1 MRIACKHPDRI
12 TAIISQN
19 GNVYEEGLGEKWKAR
34 AAYWAH
40 PTEELRES
48 FKSAFRAPAV
58 TAQYMGG
65 EAEDEIQSDL
75 IYDYRT
81 NVAFYP
87 TFQKYLRTYQ
97 PPLLAIWGKNDVS
110 FIPAG
115 AKAFQKDLPNAVIRL
130 LDAGHFALET
140 HSREIGNKIL
150 QFLAKE
156 NI

>member
-1 MRIACKHPDRI
+1 MRAQVRI
-12 TAIISQN
+12 
-19 GNVYEEGLGEKWKAR
+19 
-34 AAYWAH
+34 
-40 PTEELRES
+40 
-48 FKSAFRAPAV
+48 AFRAPAV

-65 EAEDEIQSDL
+65 EAEGSVLPDHYTLDLYYMSREGEDEIQSDL